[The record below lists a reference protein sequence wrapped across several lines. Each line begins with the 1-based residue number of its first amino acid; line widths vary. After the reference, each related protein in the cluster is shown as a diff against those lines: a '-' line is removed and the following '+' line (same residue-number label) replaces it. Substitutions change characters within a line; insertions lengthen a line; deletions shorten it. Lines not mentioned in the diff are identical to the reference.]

1 MMRAVGRTLLVAAAA
16 TQLVATACN
25 DSQGPQPDASLLP
38 SLPLP
43 GLATLVV
50 STSTSGSSLDPD
62 GYTVTV
68 DGGSSQSIGTNG
80 VATFV
85 GLAAGDHTVLL
96 SGVARNCTVSGSNP
110 RTVSLIAGL
119 VGATGFSVSCVAQP
133 TTGNLAVTT
142 NTTGSNLDPDGYT
155 LTVDGGQSKAI
166 GINNTVTISGLSP
179 GDHSVQLNGVA
190 QNCTVSGSNPR
201 TVSITAG
208 STTTTTFT
216 VSCAATTGNLTVS
229 NSTTGSNLDADGYT
243 VTVSGPVGTTSKTM
257 ATNGN
262 VSFANI
268 PPGSYQVT
276 LSGAAA
282 NCTVTSANP
291 QTANVPSGGT
301 ATTSFTVSCAA
312 TTTTGTLS
320 VTTAT
325 TGQSQPTG
333 YTLNVT
339 GPSFPTGAS
348 EPIGANATVTA
359 TVTAGDYQV
368 SLSGVPSNC
377 TVSGSNPRTVTV
389 SAGGTGPTTFSVSC
403 TGTQPPPTG
412 RVTGRG
418 QVGTAA
424 PQVGNDAVTFDFDLR
439 ADLTGRFTGTDYADV
454 HPGGVPAT
462 LTTDPVADPATSII
476 AFRPSSSVCS
486 DPSRGVE
493 VDATGRE
500 DTGGIVAY
508 TLAVCD
514 NGPADSGMDFFSVF
528 IPAEGFRRSGQVA
541 SGDIV
546 KS

>member
-155 LTVDGGQSKAI
+155 LTVDRGQSRAI

-179 GDHSVQLNGVA
+179 GNHSVQLTGVA
-190 QNCTVSGSNPR
+190 QNCTVSWNPR

-208 STTTTTFT
+208 STTPTTFT
-216 VSCAATTGNLTVS
+216 VSCAPTTTTGTLTVS
-229 NSTTGSNLDADGYT
+229 NSTTGSNLDPDGYT
-243 VTVSGPVGTTSKTM
+243 VTVSGSAGTASQTM

-262 VSFANI
+262 VIFANI
-268 PPGSYQVT
+268 PAGSYQVT
-276 LSGAAA
+276 LS
-282 NCTVTSANP
+282 S
-291 QTANVPSGGT
+291 SEERRGGKRW
-301 ATTSFTVSCAA
+301 S
-312 TTTTGTLS
+312 
-320 VTTAT
+320 
-325 TGQSQPTG
+325 
-333 YTLNVT
+333 
-339 GPSFPTGAS
+339 
-348 EPIGANATVTA
+348 
-359 TVTAGDYQV
+359 
-368 SLSGVPSNC
+368 
-377 TVSGSNPRTVTV
+377 
-389 SAGGTGPTTFSVSC
+389 
-403 TGTQPPPTG
+403 
-412 RVTGRG
+412 
-418 QVGTAA
+418 
-424 PQVGNDAVTFDFDLR
+424 
-439 ADLTGRFTGTDYADV
+439 
-454 HPGGVPAT
+454 
-462 LTTDPVADPATSII
+462 
-476 AFRPSSSVCS
+476 
-486 DPSRGVE
+486 
-493 VDATGRE
+493 
-500 DTGGIVAY
+500 
-508 TLAVCD
+508 
-514 NGPADSGMDFFSVF
+514 
-528 IPAEGFRRSGQVA
+528 
-541 SGDIV
+541 
-546 KS
+546 

>member
-179 GDHSVQLNGVA
+179 GNHSVQLNGVA

-216 VSCAATTGNLTVS
+216 VICAATTGNLTVS

-389 SAGGTGPTTFSVSC
+389 PAGGTGPTTFSVSC

>member
-62 GYTVTV
+62 GCPVTV

-155 LTVDGGQSKAI
+155 LTVDGGQSQAI

-179 GDHSVQLNGVA
+179 GNHSVQLNGVA
-190 QNCTVSGSNPR
+190 QNCTVTSNPR
-201 TVSITAG
+201 TVSSTAG
-208 STTTTTFT
+208 STTATTFS
-216 VSCAATTGNLTVS
+216 VSC
-229 NSTTGSNLDADGYT
+229 
-243 VTVSGPVGTTSKTM
+243 
-257 ATNGN
+257 
-262 VSFANI
+262 
-268 PPGSYQVT
+268 
-276 LSGAAA
+276 
-282 NCTVTSANP
+282 
-291 QTANVPSGGT
+291 TA
-301 ATTSFTVSCAA
+301 
-312 TTTTGTLS
+312 TTGTLS

-325 TGQSQPTG
+325 TGQSQPTGYTLTVTGPSFPTGASEPIGANATVTATVTAGDYQVSLSGVPSNCTVSGSNPRTVTVPAGGTGPTAFSVSCTATTATGTLSVTTATTGQNQPTG

-389 SAGGTGPTTFSVSC
+389 PAGGTGPTTFTVSC

-412 RVTGRG
+412 RVTG
-418 QVGTAA
+418 
-424 PQVGNDAVTFDFDLR
+424 
-439 ADLTGRFTGTDYADV
+439 
-454 HPGGVPAT
+454 
-462 LTTDPVADPATSII
+462 
-476 AFRPSSSVCS
+476 
-486 DPSRGVE
+486 
-493 VDATGRE
+493 
-500 DTGGIVAY
+500 
-508 TLAVCD
+508 
-514 NGPADSGMDFFSVF
+514 
-528 IPAEGFRRSGQVA
+528 
-541 SGDIV
+541 
-546 KS
+546 

>member
-1 MMRAVGRTLLVAAAA
+1 
-16 TQLVATACN
+16 
-25 DSQGPQPDASLLP
+25 
-38 SLPLP
+38 
-43 GLATLVV
+43 
-50 STSTSGSSLDPD
+50 
-62 GYTVTV
+62 
-68 DGGSSQSIGTNG
+68 
-80 VATFV
+80 
-85 GLAAGDHTVLL
+85 
-96 SGVARNCTVSGSNP
+96 
-110 RTVSLIAGL
+110 
-119 VGATGFSVSCVAQP
+119 
-133 TTGNLAVTT
+133 
-142 NTTGSNLDPDGYT
+142 
-155 LTVDGGQSKAI
+155 
-166 GINNTVTISGLSP
+166 
-179 GDHSVQLNGVA
+179 
-190 QNCTVSGSNPR
+190 
-201 TVSITAG
+201 
-208 STTTTTFT
+208 
-216 VSCAATTGNLTVS
+216 
-229 NSTTGSNLDADGYT
+229 
-243 VTVSGPVGTTSKTM
+243 
-257 ATNGN
+257 
-262 VSFANI
+262 
-268 PPGSYQVT
+268 
-276 LSGAAA
+276 
-282 NCTVTSANP
+282 
-291 QTANVPSGGT
+291 
-301 ATTSFTVSCAA
+301 
-312 TTTTGTLS
+312 
-320 VTTAT
+320 
-325 TGQSQPTG
+325 
-333 YTLNVT
+333 
-339 GPSFPTGAS
+339 
-348 EPIGANATVTA
+348 VTA

-377 TVSGSNPRTVTV
+377 TVSAANPRMV
-389 SAGGTGPTTFSVSC
+389 SVPAGGTATTTFTVSC